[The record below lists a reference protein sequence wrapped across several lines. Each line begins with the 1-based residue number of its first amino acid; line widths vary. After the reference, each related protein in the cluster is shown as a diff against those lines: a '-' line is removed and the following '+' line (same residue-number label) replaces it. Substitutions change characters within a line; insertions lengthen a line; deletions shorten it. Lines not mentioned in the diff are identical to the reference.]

1 MTRFAVWKFP
11 LGIALWKLL
20 FQSRQ
25 FALSEKWNENPRSGN
40 AIAHFWKKNTLLLLL
55 SRASLENIFRTRGY
69 LRRRFDL
76 GTLVPALTF
85 FLFFFFLSKK
95 GYDYLWSS
103 DLFIFFLFLFF
114 FYVKNLH
121 QEIDDYV
128 NIARENYQICN
139 FVGLSL
145 LNWLYL
151 FIVKMDLKD
160 LFFRYGRVGDFIGN
174 EKRWRR

>member
-1 MTRFAVWKFP
+1 MSLFYVALSPRSRRYIFFFGVIYRMEMMRFAVWKLP

-40 AIAHFWKKNTLLLLL
+40 AIVHFWRKNTLLLLLL

-85 FLFFFFLSKK
+85 FLFFFSFRKRVTTTC
-95 GYDYLWSS
+95 
-103 DLFIFFLFLFF
+103 DLPICSFF
-114 FYVKNLH
+114 FYFYFFFTWK
-121 QEIDDYV
+121 
-128 NIARENYQICN
+128 ICT
-139 FVGLSL
+139 
-145 LNWLYL
+145 
-151 FIVKMDLKD
+151 
-160 LFFRYGRVGDFIGN
+160 
-174 EKRWRR
+174 RRLTIM

>member
-1 MTRFAVWKFP
+1 MSLFYVALSPRSRRYIFFFGVIYRMEMMRFAVWKLP

-40 AIAHFWKKNTLLLLL
+40 AIVHFWRKNTLLLLLL

-85 FLFFFFLSKK
+85 FLFFFLIEK
-95 GYDYLWSS
+95 GLPVI
-103 DLFIFFLFLFF
+103 FRFVHFFLFLFF
-114 FYVKNLH
+114 FTWK
-121 QEIDDYV
+121 
-128 NIARENYQICN
+128 ICT
-139 FVGLSL
+139 
-145 LNWLYL
+145 
-151 FIVKMDLKD
+151 
-160 LFFRYGRVGDFIGN
+160 
-174 EKRWRR
+174 RRLTIM

>member
-1 MTRFAVWKFP
+1 MSLFYVALSPRSRRYIFFFGVIYRMEMMRFAVWKLP

-40 AIAHFWKKNTLLLLL
+40 AIVHFWRKNTLLLLL

-85 FLFFFFLSKK
+85 FLFFFSYRKRVTTTC
-95 GYDYLWSS
+95 
-103 DLFIFFLFLFF
+103 DLPICSFF
-114 FYVKNLH
+114 FYFYFFFTWK
-121 QEIDDYV
+121 
-128 NIARENYQICN
+128 ICT
-139 FVGLSL
+139 
-145 LNWLYL
+145 
-151 FIVKMDLKD
+151 
-160 LFFRYGRVGDFIGN
+160 
-174 EKRWRR
+174 RRLTIM

>member
-1 MTRFAVWKFP
+1 MSFFYVALSPRSRRYIFFFGVIYRMEMTRFAVWKFP

-85 FLFFFFLSKK
+85 FLFFFFLIEK
-95 GYDYLWSS
+95 GLR
-103 DLFIFFLFLFF
+103 LPVIFRFVHFFFIFIFFFTW
-114 FYVKNLH
+114 K
-121 QEIDDYV
+121 
-128 NIARENYQICN
+128 ICT
-139 FVGLSL
+139 
-145 LNWLYL
+145 
-151 FIVKMDLKD
+151 
-160 LFFRYGRVGDFIGN
+160 
-174 EKRWRR
+174 RRLTIM

>member
-1 MTRFAVWKFP
+1 MRFAVWKLP

-40 AIAHFWKKNTLLLLL
+40 AIVHFWRKNTLLLLL

-85 FLFFFFLSKK
+85 FLFFFSYRKRVTTTC
-95 GYDYLWSS
+95 
-103 DLFIFFLFLFF
+103 DLPICSFFFIFIF